1 MLLQSTP
8 RRITTSSLTPPL
20 TGDPSPRPPGP
31 PAEVRLTTVLTKPF
45 FSYHLSWD
53 SSNVQCTNENPD
65 DLISN
70 TNQRD
75 QRTYKNFN
83 QKKTAWEM
91 SWKNV
96 LKCKKNYALGFGTW
110 NKFYFKNKRTSWQHF
125 TEHDIAQ
132 SVPRTPHAGSRHPRD
147 AGPCRRAARPHPEPG
162 DLVSIPSTVVCALML
177 SYLNC
182 GDQKLELLTT
192 LRPLLVQLL
201 SWFDSKSTRFYILF
215 VNMSSVNNQVYL
227 SSNCVILY

>member
-1 MLLQSTP
+1 MYNCNTD
-8 RRITTSSLTPPL
+8 SLGL
-20 TGDPSPRPPGP
+20 ILGV
-31 PAEVRLTTVLTKPF
+31 EVF
-45 FSYHLSWD
+45 FSEGHCSGAL
-53 SSNVQCTNENPD
+53 C
-65 DLISN
+65 
-70 TNQRD
+70 NQRD
-75 QRTYKNFN
+75 QRKYKNFN

-96 LKCKKNYALGFGTW
+96 LKCKKIMLWTLVGTW
-110 NKFYFKNKRTSWQHF
+110 NQFYFKDKRTSWQHF

-132 SVPRTPHAGSRHPRD
+132 SVPRTPHAGSRPPRD
-147 AGPCRRAARPHPEPG
+147 AGPCRRAARLHPEPG